1 MYAAMKR
8 FEKIGVQIM
17 ARTAG
22 GDGHGGLDPVSS
34 VLGDRD
40 KRAYVAQL
48 LGQAYVTAHH
58 LMAANK
64 DKVEK
69 IADEII
75 ARREIYG
82 DDLVALLDRQQ
93 LQAPEIDYEDEKAW
107 PRI

>member
-1 MYAAMKR
+1 MAKVR
-8 FEKIGVQIM
+8 STLGLGVTVTI
-17 ARTAG
+17 
-22 GDGHGGLDPVSS
+22 
-34 VLGDRD
+34 
-40 KRAYVAQL
+40 
-48 LGQAYVTAHH
+48 TAHH

-69 IADEII
+69 IADEIV